1 MFTAVRRS
9 AFVLVLLA
17 PVAEILSGQR
27 CLGGNPYGTSHFR
40 LGIGIARDKS
50 NETYGIDFRYSTAG
64 VFGIVNA
71 GQKAWAAETFN
82 DESLLLGAT
91 LGSAF
96 PRDGSSRW
104 SVCPTLSYNT
114 VSGPDQAVNAY
125 YYSERAFSGAVS
137 VGYLVSRTAWVDIVP
152 TAALTVGTTNPTLI
166 EPSGY
171 RSLASYG
178 NFCCGPRGFGNV
190 SLGLGIVLDGS
201 FTVLPSISFPLDV
214 VGETLYGLH
223 FVIGGGT

>member
-1 MFTAVRRS
+1 VRRS

-17 PVAEILSGQR
+17 PVAGILSSQR

-40 LGIGIARDKS
+40 VGGGIARDTS
-50 NETYGIDFRYSTAG
+50 NETYEIDFRYSTAG
-64 VFGIVNA
+64 VFGIVNV
-71 GQKAWAAETFN
+71 GQKNWGAETFN
-82 DESLLLGAT
+82 DESAQLAAT
-91 LGSAF
+91 VGGAF

-104 SVCPTLSYNT
+104 SVCPMLSYT
-114 VSGPDQAVNAY
+114 IVSGPDQAVNAY
-125 YYSERAFSGAVS
+125 YYSEKAFSGAVS
-137 VGYLVSRTAWVDIVP
+137 LGYLVLRSASWDIVP
-152 TAALTVGTTNPTLI
+152 TATLTVGTTNPTLK

-190 SLGLGIVLDGS
+190 SLGLGIVLNGS
-201 FTVLPSISFPLDV
+201 FTVLPSIAFPLDV
-214 VGETLYGLH
+214 AGETLYGLH